1 LKSSV
6 IKSAVDKPVK
16 KTKVPAKKPSSV
28 SAKGLVINGVTG
40 KLKTSSKTTKKS
52 NPVKPGK
59 KVKLIKK

>member
-6 IKSAVDKPVK
+6 IKSAVDKNVK
-16 KTKVPAKKPSSV
+16 VVKTPAKKKGKV

-40 KLKTSSKTTKKS
+40 KLKTSSKTTKKTTPLKS
-52 NPVKPGK
+52 EK